1 MGTYIIRRLGLAVI
15 LVVGATFITFLLSRI
30 VPSDPLMMYVGRFAS
45 QEQIERARIELGLD
59 KPWYVQYARYLQGLV
74 KGDWGISI
82 RTHRPVVKELLE
94 RVPASLE
101 LVLAGM
107 ALGLSTG
114 ILLGIFSAAFP
125 HSMLDN
131 VSRIVAVS
139 GVALPQFWFA
149 MILQLVFG
157 RLLGILP
164 LVGRLDLNLSNPVSH
179 LTGFFVL
186 DSLITGNWEA
196 FRSALLHLVLPAV
209 AVATYPMAMSTRLIR
224 AKLLE
229 VLGQDYIRTARAFG
243 LPEIRV
249 FTRHALR
256 NAAGPVVTMTALSF
270 VFTLIGT
277 FMVETIFG
285 WPGLGSYAA
294 ESILSNDTSVVM
306 SVTVLIAIATILLNL
321 LADLVVAWMDPRI
334 RYG

>member
-131 VSRIVAVS
+131 VSRIVA
-139 GVALPQFWFA
+139 
-149 MILQLVFG
+149 
-157 RLLGILP
+157 
-164 LVGRLDLNLSNPVSH
+164 
-179 LTGFFVL
+179 
-186 DSLITGNWEA
+186 ITGNWEA